1 MVLSL
6 PALVQLWINL
16 NTSNVAL
23 LAPHAI
29 ISAILL
35 RQQLIA
41 LAAIS
46 FARGQIQ
53 EERSI
58 RRGYL
63 HMQINKTSEKSSMR
77 KGMCVVFGVGW
88 EGGSFLDIII

>member
-6 PALVQLWINL
+6 RDLVQLLINL

-23 LAPHAI
+23 FVPHAI
-29 ISAILL
+29 IFVILL
-35 RQQLIA
+35 RQQLIS

-58 RRGYL
+58 
-63 HMQINKTSEKSSMR
+63 
-77 KGMCVVFGVGW
+77 
-88 EGGSFLDIII
+88 

>member
-23 LAPHAI
+23 FAPHAI
-29 ISAILL
+29 ILAILL

-46 FARGQIQ
+46 FARGPIQ

-58 RRGYL
+58 YRVNL
-63 HMQINKTSEKSSMR
+63 HMQISKTSGKAA
-77 KGMCVVFGVGW
+77 
-88 EGGSFLDIII
+88 